1 MIPPHLAAATDL
13 AAQAVLAALPGW
25 AFAFALVLA
34 RISAACMLLPG
45 IGEAELPATIRAAF
59 ALALT
64 VLLLPVL
71 QPALP
76 AEPAS
81 VLGGFALVF
90 AETACGLWLG
100 WLARLPL
107 LALPLAGQLA
117 AAMLGLANV
126 LQPDPALGTQ
136 TTALSRLYG
145 VAAPVLVLVSGL
157 YALPLAA
164 LAGSYRLIPAG
175 HILPAADSAAG
186 AVTAVAASFA
196 LGVRLAT
203 PFIAAGIVWQVALG
217 LLARLVPQL
226 QVYFAA
232 MPGQIMLGLLLLGL
246 LAAALLAAWQ
256 ASLGEAFRAL
266 PGL

>member
-1 MIPPHLAAATDL
+1 MTPADTAADI
-13 AAQAVLAALPGW
+13 AAQAVLAALPAW
-25 AFAFALVLA
+25 AFGFALVLA
-34 RISAACMLLPG
+34 RLSAACMLLPG

-64 VLLLPVL
+64 ALLLPVL
-71 QPALP
+71 QPELP

-81 VLGGFALVF
+81 VLAGFAMVF
-90 AETACGLWLG
+90 AETATGLWFG

-117 AAMLGLANV
+117 ASLLGLANV
-126 LQPDPALGTQ
+126 LQPDPTLGPQ

-145 VAAPVLVLVSGL
+145 VAAPVLVLASGL

-175 HILPAADSAAG
+175 QLLPAADSAAS

-196 LGVRLAT
+196 LGARLAA
-203 PFIAAGIVWQVALG
+203 PFIAAGIVWQVGLG
-217 LLARLVPQL
+217 LLSRLVPQL

-232 MPGQIMLGLLLLGL
+232 TPGQILGGLLLVGL
-246 LAAALLAAWQ
+246 LAATLLAAWQ
-256 ASLGEAFRAL
+256 SSLGASFRAL